1 MKKTYRK
8 EPPTS
13 KSHKKAEPSA
23 SLTMIVDYVFLIALK
38 SILSS
43 VIQHIPK
50 EILKEGSQYINTIYP
65 KLKDQILNMAM
76 KDDTV
81 MKREK
86 IWEHVTNKIIDVLHL
101 LIQATNIEQK
111 PLIQVPIELKPDDL
125 MDDIILIG
133 SNTLN

>member
-13 KSHKKAEPSA
+13 KSRKKVESSA
-23 SLTMIVDYVFLIALK
+23 PITMIIDYVFLITLK

-43 VIQHIPK
+43 VVQHIPK

-65 KLKDQILNMAM
+65 KLKDQILNTAT

-86 IWEHVTNKIIDVLHL
+86 VWGYVTNKIIDVLHP
-101 LIQATNIEQK
+101 LIQATNIEQNLLFK
-111 PLIQVPIELKPDDL
+111 SQ
-125 MDDIILIG
+125 
-133 SNTLN
+133 